1 MSRQKK
7 PKKEIDTNSWLATYS
22 DTITLLLTF
31 FVLLYASSNA
41 DAVKFKGI
49 SAALQTVFTG
59 QASNE
64 VLDFNVSGGEVPVV
78 GSDNKVDGKE
88 FSDGENV
95 EETVEGLKGYI
106 KKNGMEEYMEIKADT
121 RGYLFEIKDKILFET
136 GKAQLRKESLP
147 VLKFLGGY
155 LKKIN
160 NEVIIEGHTDNV
172 PIHNSDYSDNLAL
185 SSDRANNVT
194 RYFINTEKLSPKRF
208 RSTGLGE
215 YHPIVSNNSDANRA
229 KNRRVNILIV
239 TESKKEGK

>member
-1 MSRQKK
+1 MSRKK
-7 PKKEIDTNSWLATYS
+7 RPKKEVDTNSWLATYS

-41 DAVKFKGI
+41 DATKFK
-49 SAALQTVFTG
+49 ALTVALQSVFTG
-59 QASNE
+59 QSSNQ
-64 VLDFNVSGGEVPVV
+64 VLDLNISGGEVPVV
-78 GSDNKVDGKE
+78 GSANKVDGKA

-106 KKNGMEEYMEIKADT
+106 KENGMEQYMEIKTDS

-136 GKAQLRKESLP
+136 GKAQLRKDSLP

-172 PIHNSDYSDNLAL
+172 PINNSDYNDNLAL

-194 RYFINTEKLSPKRF
+194 RYFINTEKLNPKRF